1 MCDKYDGPFNSLLIL
16 FIIVSLEGQQVEI
29 KFFVRKFYIA
39 RVWEM
44 SRNIRRR
51 ERPGFLGRERF
62 RVIVEQ
68 TETEETD
75 EWTLWRWNTGTVH
88 CAPPVPL
95 SVQTARIPSVLERH
109 AGHFSHCF
117 PFFFPVSSCGQHTL
131 DQVIKQ
137 IWKIPNLFIFYLL
150 HVYYYHYYWIMLI
163 LLILSCWSKFDIN
176 WIKFNNSD

>member
-1 MCDKYDGPFNSLLIL
+1 M
-16 FIIVSLEGQQVEI
+16 EI
-29 KFFVRKFYIA
+29 KFFVRKFCIA

-109 AGHFSHCF
+109 AGHFTVSL
-117 PFFFPVSSCGQHTL
+117 FFSGLIVWPAHIGPSNQTDMKNSKSLYF
-131 DQVIKQ
+131 
-137 IWKIPNLFIFYLL
+137 LFTSRILL
-150 HVYYYHYYWIMLI
+150 SLLLNHL